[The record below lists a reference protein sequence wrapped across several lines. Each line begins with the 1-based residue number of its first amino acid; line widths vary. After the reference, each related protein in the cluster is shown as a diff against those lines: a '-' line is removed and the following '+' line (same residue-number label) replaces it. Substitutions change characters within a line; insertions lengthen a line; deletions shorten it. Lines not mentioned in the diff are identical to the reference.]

1 MKKFFHYTIFFIN
14 SFVLLGIFFSLISP
28 FINPNVFWL
37 ISFFGLFFPIFVI
50 TLSVFSVFWFFYN
63 KKYMWI
69 NLVFLLLS
77 SPYISR
83 FVSINS
89 SDNTGEEI
97 NIMSYN
103 VRLFNNYDKQLEY
116 GENVDEEIINYVN
129 TVEIDIFC
137 IQEYYNPKKDLNFNF
152 KCSTID
158 REGSKEN
165 QHMAI
170 YSNYEIIND
179 TINSGM
185 EDIHNTCIFSDII
198 IKTDTIRVYNIH
210 LASNF
215 FNRNDIKFMSS
226 PELEQEKIK
235 RGIFGITKRLKRS
248 FEARGKEVQQIKKH
262 IDNSPHPTI
271 ICGDFNDTPVS
282 YAYQELGEK
291 KLDGFLES
299 GNGFGATFTKIPF
312 LRIDYILYDQQFSSS
327 DFITHQKILSD
338 HRAVSCK
345 IKLD

>member
-1 MKKFFHYTIFFIN
+1 MKKFFHYTIFFLN
-14 SFVLLGIFFSLISP
+14 SFALFGILFSLISP
-28 FINPNVFWL
+28 FINPNVFWP

-83 FVSINS
+83 FFSINS
-89 SDNTGEEI
+89 SDNAGEEI
-97 NIMSYN
+97 DIMSYN

-137 IQEYYNPKKDLNFNF
+137 IQEYYNPKKDINANF
-152 KCSTID
+152 KYSTID
-158 REGSKEN
+158 LEGSKKN
-165 QHMAI
+165 PYMVI
-170 YSNYEIIND
+170 YSNYEIIKD
-179 TINSGM
+179 TINRGM
-185 EDIHNTCIFSDII
+185 EDINNTCIFSDII

-215 FNRNDIKFMSS
+215 FSNDDLRFMSS
-226 PELEQEKIK
+226 PELETDKAL
-235 RGIFGITKRLKRS
+235 GVTKRLRKS
-248 FEARGKEVQQIKKH
+248 FESRGKEVQIIKRH
-262 IDNSPHPTI
+262 IDNSPYPTI

-282 YAYQELGEK
+282 YAYQNIGED

-312 LRIDYILYDQQFSSS
+312 LRIDYILYDKQFSSS

-338 HRAVSCK
+338 HRAIRCK

>member
-1 MKKFFHYTIFFIN
+1 
-14 SFVLLGIFFSLISP
+14 
-28 FINPNVFWL
+28 
-37 ISFFGLFFPIFVI
+37 
-50 TLSVFSVFWFFYN
+50 
-63 KKYMWI
+63 MWI

-77 SPYISR
+77 SPYIIR
-83 FVSINS
+83 FFSISS

-103 VRLFNNYDKQLEY
+103 VRLFNNYDKQLKY
-116 GENVDEEIINYVN
+116 GKNVDEEIINYVN

-158 REGSKEN
+158 REGSKAN

-185 EDIHNTCIFSDII
+185 EDMYNTCIFSDII
-198 IKTDTIRVYNIH
+198 INEDTIRVYNVH

-215 FNRNDIKFMSS
+215 FNQKDFSNLTST
-226 PELEQEKIK
+226 ETEKVK
-235 RGIFGITKRLKRS
+235 DGIFGMSKKLKYSFKRRGDEVTK
-248 FEARGKEVQQIKKH
+248 IKNH
-262 IDNSPHPTI
+262 IQSSPYPTI

-282 YAYQELGEK
+282 YSYQELSENK
-291 KLDGFLES
+291 KDAFLES
-299 GNGFGATFTKIPF
+299 GNGIGATFTKIPT
-312 LRIDYILYDQQFSSS
+312 LRIDYILFDKEFNSN
-327 DFITHQKILSD
+327 DFTTHQKELSD
-338 HRAVSCK
+338 HRAISCK
-345 IKLD
+345 LKLD

>member
-28 FINPNVFWL
+28 FINPNVFWP
-37 ISFFGLFFPIFVI
+37 ISFFGLFFPVFVI

-77 SPYISR
+77 SPYIIR
-83 FVSINS
+83 FFSISS
-89 SDNTGEEI
+89 SDNSGEKI

-103 VRLFNNYDKQLEY
+103 VRLFNNYDKQLKY
-116 GENVDEEIINYVN
+116 GKNVDEEIINYVN

-179 TINSGM
+179 TINSGI

-198 IKTDTIRVYNIH
+198 IKTDTIRVYNVH

-215 FNRNDIKFMSS
+215 FSNDDLRFMSS
-226 PELEQEKIK
+226 PELETDKAL
-235 RGIFGITKRLKRS
+235 GVTKRLRKS
-248 FEARGKEVQQIKKH
+248 FESRGKEVQIIKRH
-262 IDNSPHPTI
+262 IENSPYPTI

-282 YAYQELGEK
+282 YTYQKLGED

-312 LRIDYILYDQQFSSS
+312 LRIDYILYDKQFSSS
-327 DFITHQKILSD
+327 DFITHQEILSD
-338 HRAVSCK
+338 HRAISCK